1 MGEENMDYKTL
12 VVFLRE
18 HAKHN
23 GDCDS
28 CPWRDAED
36 RGFEVCSEE
45 MAAKAADAIEELI
58 AALTASNEVIA
69 KSKPKWIPVTERLVK
84 NNKNLVATIYTKRPI
99 RCCGGYAYNLYAI
112 NGGYTTECLCGGFCG
127 QFSQDPL
134 AAARDFEN
142 IIHGT
147 AEPLPE
153 PPEEDEE

>member
-45 MAAKAADAIEELI
+45 MVAKAADAIEVLI
-58 AALTASNEVIA
+58 AALAASNAVIA
-69 KSKPKWIPVTERLVK
+69 KSKPQWIPVTERMPENGSHCLVVRFDYVT
-84 NNKNLVATIYTKRPI
+84 NTPFVDLLWFDNSWWDRLNS
-99 RCCGGYAYNLYAI
+99 GDYAV
-112 NGGYTTECLCGGFCG
+112 T
-127 QFSQDPL
+127 
-134 AAARDFEN
+134 
-142 IIHGT
+142 HWM
-147 AEPLPE
+147 PLPE
-153 PPEEDEE
+153 PPEEDD